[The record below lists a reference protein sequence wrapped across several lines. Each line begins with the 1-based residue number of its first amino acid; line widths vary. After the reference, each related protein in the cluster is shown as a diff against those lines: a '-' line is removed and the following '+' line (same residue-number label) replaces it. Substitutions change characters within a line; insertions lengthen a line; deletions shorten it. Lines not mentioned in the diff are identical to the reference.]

1 MTVYCDRFLFTV
13 KYYRLS
19 RHRKI
24 IEKIIYTTI
33 DFGGTMEK
41 RCFKTKLNLHFTV
54 DLPVRYR
61 YRFIIKA

>member
-19 RHRKI
+19 RHQ
-24 IEKIIYTTI
+24 IIYTTI

-41 RCFKTKLNLHFTV
+41 RCFKTKLNLHFTA